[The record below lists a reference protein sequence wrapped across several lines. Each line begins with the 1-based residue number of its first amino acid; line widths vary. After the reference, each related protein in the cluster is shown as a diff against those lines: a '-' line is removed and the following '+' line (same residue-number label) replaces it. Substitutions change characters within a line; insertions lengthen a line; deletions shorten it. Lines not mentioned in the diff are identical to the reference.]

1 MNLTAAITIG
11 ISIAGL
17 IGGIVIK
24 VSSLSMKFG
33 QTTQRLDA
41 NEERDMEE
49 RAKIREKFVK
59 LYQKTNDHETRL
71 SSVGVQLDLIKRSVE
86 EERAEIREKLNGLS
100 EKTSKHDMLL
110 SSLVE
115 KIDGIKED
123 TREIKDALQKDKRGA

>member
-1 MNLTAAITIG
+1 MNLTTAITIG
-11 ISIAGL
+11 ISIAGF

-41 NEERDMEE
+41 NEER
-49 RAKIREKFVK
+49 AKIREKFVK

-71 SSVGVQLDLIKRSVE
+71 SSANVQLDLIKRSVE